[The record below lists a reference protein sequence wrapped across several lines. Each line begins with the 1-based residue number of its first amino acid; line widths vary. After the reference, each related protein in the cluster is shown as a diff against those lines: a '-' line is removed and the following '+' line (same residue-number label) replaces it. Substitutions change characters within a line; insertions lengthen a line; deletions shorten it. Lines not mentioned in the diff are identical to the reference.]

1 MGKKR
6 RTKKQKVRTQERRT
20 QQSNSGFVIPE
31 ETLSKTKKTKKI
43 KESSS
48 KTENSFFKED
58 LTKTLLVTMLAL
70 ALELACW
77 RVFKK

>member
-1 MGKKR
+1 MSKKR
-6 RTKKQKVRTQERRT
+6 RTKKQKIKTRERRT

-31 ETLSKTKKTKKI
+31 KTLSKTRKTRKI

-48 KTENSFFKED
+48 KMENNHFWSD

-77 RVFKK
+77 RLFLK

>member
-1 MGKKR
+1 MSKKR
-6 RTKKQKVRTQERRT
+6 RTKKQKVRTQKRRT
-20 QQSNSGFVIPE
+20 QQANSGFVISE
-31 ETLSKTKKTKKI
+31 KTLGKTEKTRKI

-48 KTENSFFKED
+48 KTENSFFRAD

-77 RVFKK
+77 RFFLK

>member
-1 MGKKR
+1 MSKKR
-6 RTKKQKVRTQERRT
+6 KTKKQKIRTQKRRT
-20 QQSNSGFVIPE
+20 QQTNSGFVIPE
-31 ETLSKTKKTKKI
+31 KTLSKTKKTRKI

-48 KTENSFFKED
+48 KTENSFFRAD

-77 RVFKK
+77 RFFLK